1 MAWSD
6 KPTDGQIGAW
16 ANLTQ
21 WALPLD
27 VQGLAIKWL
36 REKADRRQMS
46 DEMGR
51 VRELYIDR
59 KLDKINC
66 FDNGL
71 WDGFGP
77 KEKYKREEEEIRR
90 KVLEKFKNIR
100 F

>member
-1 MAWSD
+1 MAWTD

-21 WALPLD
+21 WVLPLD
-27 VQGLAIKWL
+27 VQKLAAKWL
-36 REKADRRQMS
+36 REKADRKQAS
-46 DEMGR
+46 EEVGR

-59 KLDKINC
+59 KLDKRKC
-66 FDNGL
+66 FDNEV

-77 KEKYKREEEEIRR
+77 KEKYEREEEEIRR
-90 KVLEKFKNIR
+90 KVLEKFKNVR